1 MTHSFPTLRSSD
13 LQADHLGLV
22 LQPIPDVG
30 ADIELVVED
39 AGPAGPVAVNRVLA
53 PDAATGTARA
63 ALVEAGGDRLAGL
76 ALGILLENPHHD
88 PCLGRGALALALDRV
103 AGVIECSQSAV
114 TIVASARVAPLSH
127 PHTKSHVPPPPP
139 RLRS

>member
-63 ALVEAGGDRLAGL
+63 VLVEAGGDRLAGL

-88 PCLGRGALALALDRV
+88 LGLGRVDPIG
-103 AGVIECSQSAV
+103 SAPGGE
-114 TIVASARVAPLSH
+114 RGWQ
-127 PHTKSHVPPPPP
+127 
-139 RLRS
+139 

>member
-1 MTHSFPTLRSSD
+1 MRISDLSSDVCSSD
-13 LQADHLGLV
+13 LAAQADHLGLV

-63 ALVEAGGDRLAGL
+63 VLVEAGGDRLAGL
-76 ALGILLENPHHD
+76 ALRILLENPHHD
-88 PCLGRGALALALDRV
+88 LGPGRV
-103 AGVIECSQSAV
+103 DQIGSTSCRETVCPYV
-114 TIVASARVAPLSH
+114 
-127 PHTKSHVPPPPP
+127 
-139 RLRS
+139 

>member
-1 MTHSFPTLRSSD
+1 MRISDWSSD
-13 LQADHLGLV
+13 VCSSGLHDLVRRPQAGDPRLAGALARRGRTAAQADHLGLV

-63 ALVEAGGDRLAGL
+63 VLVEAGGDRLAGL
-76 ALGILLENPHHD
+76 ALEIGRAHD
-88 PCLGRGALALALDRV
+88 CTP
-103 AGVIECSQSAV
+103 V
-114 TIVASARVAPLSH
+114 TIAQLVC
-127 PHTKSHVPPPPP
+127 
-139 RLRS
+139 RLLLNN